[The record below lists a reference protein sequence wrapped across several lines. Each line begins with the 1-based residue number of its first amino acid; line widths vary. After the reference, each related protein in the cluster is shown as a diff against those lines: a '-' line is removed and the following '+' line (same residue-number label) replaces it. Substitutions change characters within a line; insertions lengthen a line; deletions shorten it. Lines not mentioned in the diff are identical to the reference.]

1 MEGNANECS
10 DAYYAAKTQK
20 SWSLEI
26 ILTRII
32 QVENQVSKWEKRG
45 QI

>member
-10 DAYYAAKTQK
+10 DAYYAAKIQK
-20 SWSLEI
+20 SCSLEV

-32 QVENQVSKWEKRG
+32 QVKNPVSKWEKSG